1 LHITEF
7 DEKFDR
13 VLNELQRDREEQ
25 ARKWDEKNRKLDAF
39 QAEQNRNRVVDRKIV
54 ISPMVDERAI
64 PVAKSLGI
72 ETYSY
77 AHIVVS

>member
-1 LHITEF
+1 MHITEF

-25 ARKWDEKNRKLDAF
+25 ARKWD
-39 QAEQNRNRVVDRKIV
+39 EQNRNRVVDRKIV

-64 PVAKSLGI
+64 PVAKSLGTEI
-72 ETYSY
+72 YSY
-77 AHIVVS
+77 ADIVVS

>member
-1 LHITEF
+1 MHITEF

-77 AHIVVS
+77 AHIVVL

>member
-1 LHITEF
+1 MHITEF

>member
-1 LHITEF
+1 MHITEF

-25 ARKWDEKNRKLDAF
+25 ARKWDEQNRKLDAF

-77 AHIVVS
+77 ADMVVS